1 MNRSLCN
8 EANSERCERPFRIA
22 IASGKGG
29 TGKTTA
35 AVNLA
40 ATLVEKELKVAYV
53 DCDVEA
59 PNGHLFFNPITEAT
73 TPVNIPVP
81 EIDESRCTL

>member
-1 MNRSLCN
+1 MKL
-8 EANSERCERPFRIA
+8 A

-29 TGKTTA
+29 TGKTTV

-40 ATLVEKELKVAYV
+40 GTLARHGQAVAYV

-59 PNGHLFFNPITEAT
+59 PNGHCIC
-73 TPVNIPVP
+73 
-81 EIDESRCTL
+81 SRPPRAKLRSADWCRE